1 MEQQLTAKDN
11 EIANLKSDLQKMTV
25 CAIQAEKKFMDLQGK
40 QKVTGS

>member
-1 MEQQLTAKDN
+1 MEQLLAAKDR

-25 CAIQAEKKFMDLQGK
+25 CANQTERKFMDLQGK